1 MMFIG
6 QISIGRLLRLG
17 GAGIIGVL
25 MLVGFIRFAPDKVID
40 LMPDRVHTWKAR
52 IERFSD
58 PADAVKFEPG
68 RAVSIDGDDYQVV
81 HAKIALA
88 RGGLFGK
95 FPGHGQ
101 QRDFLPQ
108 AYSDFIY
115 AIIIEEMGIVGGVF
129 VLLLYI
135 ILLVRV
141 GMIARRCDKLFP
153 KFLVLGCGLL
163 VVVQALTNMA
173 VDNLC
178 RWSVGEV
185 RRL

>member
-1 MMFIG
+1 MMMFIG

-95 FPGHGQ
+95 FPTWAAT
-101 QRDFLPQ
+101 RLSPQ

-115 AIIIEEMGIVGGVF
+115 AIIIEEMGIVGVSLSCSCISSCLSGW
-129 VLLLYI
+129 
-135 ILLVRV
+135 
-141 GMIARRCDKLFP
+141 G
-153 KFLVLGCGLL
+153 
-163 VVVQALTNMA
+163 
-173 VDNLC
+173 
-178 RWSVGEV
+178 
-185 RRL
+185 

>member
-1 MMFIG
+1 MRVYHRRLDVSGFYTVCPG
-6 QISIGRLLRLG
+6 QGDRLD
-17 GAGIIGVL
+17 AGSCAHL
-25 MLVGFIRFAPDKVID
+25 
-40 LMPDRVHTWKAR
+40 KAR

-129 VLLLYI
+129 VLLPCISSCLS
-135 ILLVRV
+135 
-141 GMIARRCDKLFP
+141 GW
-153 KFLVLGCGLL
+153 G
-163 VVVQALTNMA
+163 
-173 VDNLC
+173 
-178 RWSVGEV
+178 
-185 RRL
+185 